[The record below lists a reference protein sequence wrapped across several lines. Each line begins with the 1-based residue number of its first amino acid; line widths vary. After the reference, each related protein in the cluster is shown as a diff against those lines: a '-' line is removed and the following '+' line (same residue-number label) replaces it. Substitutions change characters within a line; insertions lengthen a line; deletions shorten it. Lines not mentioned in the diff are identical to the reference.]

1 MTPTSE
7 EDPEDPDDPIH
18 REKTCPQCRTLV
30 TARPVPIFLVK
41 NIIHDLQTAGL
52 LSLNQAG
59 EADGVSPPE
68 EDPWAEMFHSP
79 CNCCG
84 GEHATSDEEFDEES
98 EEEGAL
104 DGTDEELDDEGWDS
118 DFTDEQSSH
127 LFMQGLSVRE
137 FTAVQQRLRDHNTE
151 WVAPCWVPPI
161 QHTPSSAVI
170 GTEVVDM
177 DLDLL
182 TLLKLLRR
190 GASKRMVEKYQM
202 TYTRQSGITAFVNM
216 TPTTRQWVNL
226 GWVVLRHK
234 DDEDG
239 TAFMEAVRD
248 EIEKFPI
255 RYGYVTGPYGSRM
268 LVRLQPNFEVPNYG
282 DQDSDIW
289 MPDDEEDDEERGFL

>member
-7 EDPEDPDDPIH
+7 EDPEDPDDPRH
-18 REKTCPQCRTLV
+18 RAKTCPQCRTLV
-30 TARPVPIFLVK
+30 TARPVPVFLVK
-41 NIIHDLQTAGL
+41 NIIHDLQTADL
-52 LSLNQAG
+52 LSPNQAG
-59 EADGVSPPE
+59 EDDGVPPPE
-68 EDPWAEMFHSP
+68 EDPWAEIFHSP

-84 GEHATSDEEFDEES
+84 GEHPSSDEEYDEES

-118 DFTDEQSSH
+118 DFTDEQSPH
-127 LFMQGLSVRE
+127 MLMQGLSVRE
-137 FTAVQQRLRDHNTE
+137 FTTVQQRLRDHNTD
-151 WVAPCWVPPI
+151 WVAPYWVPPI
-161 QHTPSSAVI
+161 QHIPSSAVI
-170 GTEVVDM
+170 GVEDT

-182 TLLKLLRR
+182 MLLKLLRR
-190 GASKRMVEKYQM
+190 GASKRMVEKYRM
-202 TYTRQSGITAFVNM
+202 TYSRQSGITAYVNM
-216 TPTTRQWVNL
+216 TPTTWQWVNL

-234 DDEDG
+234 DDYDG

-268 LVRLQPNFEVPNYG
+268 LVRLQPNVEVPDYG

-289 MPDDEEDDEERGFL
+289 MPEDSEDDEERRYL